1 MVYKVLSNLA
11 TQQLS
16 NSKNM
21 KTLEKL
27 RDKLNKNAELS
38 GQEKETNKIINKFL
52 EKTNP
57 DVHYKNVGGYGI
69 IAIYKGIEEG
79 KNILLRADI
88 DGLNIP
94 LECLKTNDK
103 SLKEE
108 FKSLGSKALVQKPYS
123 HRCGHDGHAT
133 ILCGLAMRYGK
144 KRPEKGNVI
153 LLFQPAEETGEGALA
168 VINDPLF
175 KEIKIDMAFALH
187 NLPGFAKHQIVLKKG
202 CFASASLGLRLIF
215 DGATSHASQPE
226 KGNNPQRVIT
236 TLLDAFQKKYENLK
250 RDRFHT
256 TLTVTHVAIGEETF
270 GVTPG
275 HAEIWLTLRSQDDK
289 SLQNLTDSTI
299 ALSEYVAKEFK
310 LKFSHSIHEAFA
322 ATMNSSRETELVEQA
337 AKDLKLSVN
346 YIKEP
351 FPWSEDFGRFGNIC
365 PVCLFGLGCGL
376 EHEPLHS
383 PIYDFEDEI
392 IDTGVEIFYQLGVR
406 N

>member
-1 MVYKVLSNLA
+1 MKV
-11 TQQLS
+11 
-16 NSKNM
+16 
-21 KTLEKL
+21 LEKL

-69 IAIYKGIEEG
+69 VAIYKGVEEG
-79 KNILLRADI
+79 KNILFRADI

-108 FKSLGSKALVQKPYS
+108 FKSLSSKALVQKPYS

-153 LLFQPAEETGEGALA
+153 LLFQPAEETGKGALA

-187 NLPGFAKHQIVLKKG
+187 NLPGYAKHQIILKKG
-202 CFASASLGLRLIF
+202 CFASASLGLKLIF

-250 RDRFHT
+250 RDKFHT

-275 HAEIWLTLRSQDDK
+275 HAEIWLTLRSQDDSALK
-289 SLQNLTDSTI
+289 QLTDSTV

-322 ATMNSSRETELVEQA
+322 ATMNSSREVDIVEQA

-351 FPWSEDFGRFGNIC
+351 FPWSEDFGRFGSIC
-365 PVCLFGLGCGL
+365 PICLFGLGSGF

-392 IDTGVEIFYQLGVR
+392 IDTGVEVFYQLGFVGTR
-406 N
+406 FIAS

>member
-1 MVYKVLSNLA
+1 MKV
-11 TQQLS
+11 
-16 NSKNM
+16 
-21 KTLEKL
+21 LEKL

-57 DVHYKNVGGYGI
+57 DVHYKNIGGYGI
-69 IAIYKGIEEG
+69 VAIYKGVEEG
-79 KNILLRADI
+79 KNILFRADI

-108 FKSLGSKALVQKPYS
+108 FKSLSSKALVQKPYS

-153 LLFQPAEETGEGALA
+153 LLFQPAEETGKGALA

-187 NLPGFAKHQIVLKKG
+187 NLPGYAKHQIILKKG
-202 CFASASLGLRLIF
+202 CFASASLGLKLIF

-250 RDRFHT
+250 RDKFHT

-346 YIKEP
+346 NIKEP
-351 FPWSEDFGRFGNIC
+351 FPWSEDFGRFGSIC
-365 PVCLFGLGCGL
+365 PVCLFGLGSGF

-392 IDTGVEIFYQLGVR
+392 IDTGVDIFEKIVEIEDLKI
-406 N
+406 

>member
-1 MVYKVLSNLA
+1 
-11 TQQLS
+11 
-16 NSKNM
+16 M

-69 IAIYKGIEEG
+69 VAIYKGLEEG

-94 LECLKTNDK
+94 LGQQSFLSGQPSAVSGQCQK
-103 SLKEE
+103 SE
-108 FKSLGSKALVQKPYS
+108 FKVQSSEFKVQRKYS

-144 KRPEKGNVI
+144 QRPAKGNVV
-153 LLFQPAEETGEGALA
+153 LLFQPAEETGLGAQS

-175 KEIKIDMAFALH
+175 KELKIDVAFALH
-187 NLPGFAKHQIVLKKG
+187 NLPGYAKHQIVLKKG
-202 CFASASLGLRLIF
+202 CFASASQGVKLIF

-250 RDRFHT
+250 RDKYRT

-275 HAEIWLTLRSQDDK
+275 HAEIWLTLRSQDDD
-289 SLQNLTDSTI
+289 SLKKLTDNTI
-299 ALSEYVAKEFK
+299 ALCEYVASEFK
-310 LKFSHSIHEAFA
+310 LKFSYSIHEAFPT
-322 ATMNSSRETELVEQA
+322 TMNSAKETDVVEQV
-337 AKDLKLSVN
+337 AKELKLSVN
-346 YIKEP
+346 AIKEP
-351 FPWSEDFGRFGNIC
+351 FPWSEDFGRFGAVC
-365 PVCLFGLGCGL
+365 PICLFGLGCGF

-383 PIYDFEDEI
+383 PNYEFEDEI
-392 IDTGVEIFYQLGVR
+392 IDTGIDVFEKIASFSS
-406 N
+406 

>member
-1 MVYKVLSNLA
+1 
-11 TQQLS
+11 
-16 NSKNM
+16 M

-57 DVHYKNVGGYGI
+57 DVHYKNIGGYGI
-69 IAIYKGIEEG
+69 VAIYKGLEEG
-79 KNILLRADI
+79 KNILFRADI

-108 FKSLGSKALVQKPYS
+108 FKSLSSKALVQKPYS

-187 NLPGFAKHQIVLKKG
+187 NLPGYAKHQIILKKG
-202 CFASASLGLRLIF
+202 CFASASLGLKLIF

-250 RDRFHT
+250 RDKFHT

-322 ATMNSSRETELVEQA
+322 ATMNSSREVDIVEQA
-337 AKDLKLSVN
+337 ARDLKLSVN

-351 FPWSEDFGRFGNIC
+351 FPWSEDFGRFGSIC
-365 PVCLFGLGCGL
+365 PTCLFGLGCGF

-392 IDTGVEIFYQLGVR
+392 IDTGVDIFYQLGVWS
-406 N
+406 

>member
-1 MVYKVLSNLA
+1 MKV
-11 TQQLS
+11 
-16 NSKNM
+16 
-21 KTLEKL
+21 LEKL

-69 IAIYKGIEEG
+69 VAIYKGAEEG
-79 KNILLRADI
+79 RNILFRADI

-94 LECLKTNDK
+94 MIQRSVSE
-103 SLKEE
+103 
-108 FKSLGSKALVQKPYS
+108 SKANGQYS

-133 ILCGLAMRYGK
+133 ILCGLAMHYGK

-187 NLPGFAKHQIVLKKG
+187 NLPGYAKHQIILKKG
-202 CFASASLGLRLIF
+202 CFASASLGLKLIF
-215 DGATSHASQPE
+215 DGTTSHASQPE
-226 KGNNPQRVIT
+226 KGNNPQLIIT

-250 RDRFHT
+250 RDKFHT

-275 HAEIWLTLRSQDDK
+275 HAEIWLTLRSQDDSALK
-289 SLQNLTDSTI
+289 QLTDSTI
-299 ALSEYVAKEFK
+299 ALSEYVAKEFR

-346 YIKEP
+346 NIKEP
-351 FPWSEDFGRFGNIC
+351 FPWSEDFGRFGSIC
-365 PVCLFGLGCGL
+365 PVCLFGLGSGF

-392 IDTGVEIFYQLGVR
+392 IDTGVEVFYQLGVR

>member
-1 MVYKVLSNLA
+1 
-11 TQQLS
+11 
-16 NSKNM
+16 M

-38 GQEKETNKIINKFL
+38 GQEKKTNKIINDFL
-52 EKTNP
+52 AKTNP
-57 DVHYKNVGGYGI
+57 DVHLRNVGGYGI
-69 IAIYKGIEEG
+69 IAIYKGKDSG

-94 LECLKTNDK
+94 MIQPSAASYQPSVTEANGQK
-103 SLKEE
+103 SI
-108 FKSLGSKALVQKPYS
+108 AICQYS
-123 HRCGHDGHAT
+123 HRCGHDGHAA

-144 KRPEKGNVI
+144 KRPEKGDVI

-168 VINDPLF
+168 VINDEQF
-175 KEIKIDMAFALH
+175 KNIKIDAAFALH
-187 NLPGFAKHQIVLKKG
+187 NLPGYAKHQIILKKD
-202 CFASASLGLRLIF
+202 CFASASLGLKLIF
-215 DGATSHASQPE
+215 EGATSHASQPE
-226 KGNNPQRVIT
+226 KGNNPQIVVT

-250 RDRFHT
+250 RDKYNT
-256 TLTVTHVAIGEETF
+256 ILTVTHVSIGEETF

-275 HAEIWLTLRSQDDK
+275 HAEIWLTLRSQDD
-289 SLQNLTDSTI
+289 SALRQLTESTI

-310 LKFSHSIHEAFA
+310 LEFSHSIHEDFV
-322 ATMNSSRETELVEQA
+322 ATMNSDRLTDVVEKSAQELR
-337 AKDLKLSVN
+337 LSVN
-346 YIKEP
+346 KISTP
-351 FPWSEDFGRFGNIC
+351 FPWSEDFGRFGVLC

-392 IDTGVEIFYQLGVR
+392 IDTGIDVFEKIVHLC

>member
-1 MVYKVLSNLA
+1 
-11 TQQLS
+11 
-16 NSKNM
+16 M

-38 GQEKETNKIINKFL
+38 GQEKKTNKIINEFL
-52 EKTNP
+52 AKTNP
-57 DVHYKNVGGYGI
+57 DVHLKNVGGYGI
-69 IAIYKGIEEG
+69 IAIYKGKDSG

-94 LECLKTNDK
+94 MIQPSAVSYQPSVTEAN
-103 SLKEE
+103 
-108 FKSLGSKALVQKPYS
+108 GQKPIAICQYS
-123 HRCGHDGHAT
+123 HRCGHDGHAA

-144 KRPEKGNVI
+144 KRPERGDVI

-168 VINDPLF
+168 VINDEQF
-175 KEIKIDMAFALH
+175 KNIKIDAAFALH
-187 NLPGFAKHQIVLKKG
+187 NLPGYAKHQIILKKD
-202 CFASASLGLRLIF
+202 CFASASLGLKLIF
-215 DGATSHASQPE
+215 EGATSHASQPE
-226 KGNNPQRVIT
+226 KGNNPQIVVT

-250 RDRFHT
+250 KDKYNT
-256 TLTVTHVAIGEETF
+256 ILTVTHVSIGEETF

-275 HAEIWLTLRSQDDK
+275 HAEIWLTLRSQDD
-289 SLQNLTDSTI
+289 SALRQLTESTI

-310 LKFSHSIHEAFA
+310 LEFSHSIHEDFV
-322 ATMNSSRETELVEQA
+322 ATMNSGRLTDIVEKSAQ
-337 AKDLKLSVN
+337 KLRLSVN
-346 YIKEP
+346 KISTP
-351 FPWSEDFGRFGNIC
+351 FPWSEDFGRFGVLC

-392 IDTGVEIFYQLGVR
+392 IDTGIDVFEKIVHLC

>member
-1 MVYKVLSNLA
+1 
-11 TQQLS
+11 
-16 NSKNM
+16 M

-69 IAIYKGIEEG
+69 VAIYKGLEEG
-79 KNILLRADI
+79 KNVLLRADI

-94 LECLKTNDK
+94 LGQQSFLSGQPSAVSGQCQK
-103 SLKEE
+103 SE
-108 FKSLGSKALVQKPYS
+108 FKVQSSEFKVQRKYS

-144 KRPEKGNVI
+144 QRPAKGNVV
-153 LLFQPAEETGEGALA
+153 LLFQPAEETGLGAQS

-175 KEIKIDMAFALH
+175 KELKIDVAFALH
-187 NLPGFAKHQIVLKKG
+187 NLPGYAKHQIVLKKD
-202 CFASASLGLRLIF
+202 CFASASQGVKLIF

-250 RDRFHT
+250 RDKYRT

-275 HAEIWLTLRSQDDK
+275 HAEIWLTLRSQDDD
-289 SLQNLTDSTI
+289 SLKKLTDNTI
-299 ALSEYVAKEFK
+299 ALCEYVASEFK
-310 LKFSHSIHEAFA
+310 LKFSHSIHEAFPT
-322 ATMNSSRETELVEQA
+322 TMNSAKETDVVEQV
-337 AKDLKLSVN
+337 AKELKLSVN
-346 YIKEP
+346 AIKEP
-351 FPWSEDFGRFGNIC
+351 FPWSEDFGRFGAVC
-365 PVCLFGLGCGL
+365 PICLFGLGCGF

-383 PIYDFEDEI
+383 PNYEFEDEI
-392 IDTGVEIFYQLGVR
+392 IDTGIDVFEKIASFSS
-406 N
+406 

>member
-1 MVYKVLSNLA
+1 
-11 TQQLS
+11 
-16 NSKNM
+16 M
-21 KTLEKL
+21 KALEALRFKL
-27 RDKLNKNAELS
+27 YNNAELS

-94 LECLKTNDK
+94 LDE
-103 SLKEE
+103 SLKAKGESLKSMSE
-108 FKSLGSKALVQKPYS
+108 FKVLRQHS

-144 KRPEKGNVI
+144 KRPDKGDVI
-153 LLFQPAEETGEGALA
+153 LLFQPAEETGEGAQA

-175 KEIKIDMAFALH
+175 QELKIDIAFALH
-187 NLPGFAKHQIVLKKG
+187 NLPGFAKHQIILKKG
-202 CFASASLGLRLIF
+202 CFASASLGLKLIF

-226 KGNNPQRVIT
+226 KGNNPQRTIT

-250 RDRFHT
+250 RDKYRT
-256 TLTVTHVAIGEETF
+256 TLTVTHVSIGEETF

-275 HAEIWLTLRSQDDK
+275 HAEIWLTLRSQDDDALK
-289 SLQNLTDSTI
+289 KLKESTI
-299 ALSEYVAKEFK
+299 ALCEFVAEEFK
-310 LKFSHSIHEAFA
+310 LKFTHSTHEAFA
-322 ATMNSSRETELVEQA
+322 ATTNSSKEVEVVEKA
-337 AKDLKLSVN
+337 AHDLKLSVN
-346 YIKEP
+346 TIKEP
-351 FPWSEDFGRFGNIC
+351 FPWSEDFGRFGSLC
-365 PVCLFGLGCGL
+365 PICLFGLGSGF

-383 PIYDFEDEI
+383 PSYEFEDEI
-392 IDTGVEIFYQLGVR
+392 IDTGVEMFRGIIEIENETR
-406 N
+406 

>member
-1 MVYKVLSNLA
+1 
-11 TQQLS
+11 
-16 NSKNM
+16 M

-69 IAIYKGIEEG
+69 VAIYKGAEEG
-79 KNILLRADI
+79 RNILFRADI

-94 LECLKTNDK
+94 MECLKTNDK

-187 NLPGFAKHQIVLKKG
+187 NLPGYAKHQIILKKG
-202 CFASASLGLRLIF
+202 CFASASLGLKLIF

-250 RDRFHT
+250 RDKFHT

-289 SLQNLTDSTI
+289 SLQNLTDSTV

-337 AKDLKLSVN
+337 AKDLNLSVN
-346 YIKEP
+346 NIKEP
-351 FPWSEDFGRFGNIC
+351 FPWSEDFGRFGSIC
-365 PVCLFGLGCGL
+365 PVCLFGLGSGF

-392 IDTGVEIFYQLGVR
+392 IDTGIDVFEKIVEIEDLKI
-406 N
+406 

>member
-1 MVYKVLSNLA
+1 
-11 TQQLS
+11 
-16 NSKNM
+16 M

-57 DVHYKNVGGYGI
+57 DIHHKNIGGYGI

-108 FKSLGSKALVQKPYS
+108 FKSLSSKDLVQKPYS

-144 KRPEKGNVI
+144 QRPAKGDVI

-187 NLPGFAKHQIVLKKG
+187 NLPGYAKHQIILKKG
-202 CFASASLGLRLIF
+202 CFASASLGLKLIF
-215 DGATSHASQPE
+215 DGTTSHASQPE

-250 RDRFHT
+250 RDKYRT
-256 TLTVTHVAIGEETF
+256 TLTVTHVSIGEETF

-275 HAEIWLTLRSQDDK
+275 HAEVWLTLRSQDDK
-289 SLQNLTDSTI
+289 SLQNLTNSTI

-310 LKFSHSIHEAFA
+310 LRFSHSIHEDFA
-322 ATMNSSRETELVEQA
+322 ATINSSRETEVVEQA

-346 YIKEP
+346 NIKEP
-351 FPWSEDFGRFGNIC
+351 FPWSEDFGRFGSIC
-365 PVCLFGLGCGL
+365 PICLFGLGCGF

-406 N
+406 SF

>member
-1 MVYKVLSNLA
+1 
-11 TQQLS
+11 
-16 NSKNM
+16 M

-69 IAIYKGIEEG
+69 VAIYKGIEEG
-79 KNILLRADI
+79 KNILFRADI

-94 LECLKTNDK
+94 SGQQTTDNRQQ
-103 SLKEE
+103 SV
-108 FKSLGSKALVQKPYS
+108 SKVNGQKPIANCQYS

-187 NLPGFAKHQIVLKKG
+187 NLPGYAKHQIILKKG

-250 RDRFHT
+250 RDKYHT

-351 FPWSEDFGRFGNIC
+351 FPWSEDFGRFGSVC
-365 PVCLFGLGCGL
+365 PICLFGLGSGF

-392 IDTGVEIFYQLGVR
+392 IDTGVEVFYQLGVEGMR
-406 N
+406 I

>member
-1 MVYKVLSNLA
+1 MKV
-11 TQQLS
+11 
-16 NSKNM
+16 
-21 KTLEKL
+21 LEKL

-69 IAIYKGIEEG
+69 VAIYKGAEEG
-79 KNILLRADI
+79 RNILFRADI

-94 LECLKTNDK
+94 SGQQTTDNGQQSISE
-103 SLKEE
+103 
-108 FKSLGSKALVQKPYS
+108 SKANGQQPTANSQYS

-153 LLFQPAEETGEGALA
+153 LLFQPAEETGEGALS

-187 NLPGFAKHQIVLKKG
+187 NLPGYAKHQIILKKG
-202 CFASASLGLRLIF
+202 CFASASLGLKLIF

-250 RDRFHT
+250 RDKFHT

-275 HAEIWLTLRSQDDK
+275 RAEIWLTLRSQDDK

-322 ATMNSSRETELVEQA
+322 ATMNSSRETEVVEQA
-337 AKDLKLSVN
+337 AKELKLSVN

-351 FPWSEDFGRFGNIC
+351 FPWSEDFGRFGSIC
-365 PVCLFGLGCGL
+365 PICLFGLGSGF

-383 PIYDFEDEI
+383 PVYDFEDEI
-392 IDTGVEIFYQLGVR
+392 IDTGVDIFYQLGVVETSLL
-406 N
+406 

>member
-1 MVYKVLSNLA
+1 MKV
-11 TQQLS
+11 
-16 NSKNM
+16 
-21 KTLEKL
+21 LEKL

-69 IAIYKGIEEG
+69 VAIYKGAEEG
-79 KNILLRADI
+79 RNILFRADI

-94 LECLKTNDK
+94 MIQRSVSE
-103 SLKEE
+103 
-108 FKSLGSKALVQKPYS
+108 SKANGQYS

-133 ILCGLAMRYGK
+133 ILCGLAMHYGK

-187 NLPGFAKHQIVLKKG
+187 NLPGYAKHQIIIKKG
-202 CFASASLGLRLIF
+202 CFASASLGLKLIF

-250 RDRFHT
+250 RDKFHT

-275 HAEIWLTLRSQDDK
+275 HAEIWLTLRSQDDSALK
-289 SLQNLTDSTI
+289 QLTDSTI
-299 ALSEYVAKEFK
+299 ALSEYVAKEFR

-346 YIKEP
+346 NIKEP
-351 FPWSEDFGRFGNIC
+351 FPWSEDFGRFGSIC
-365 PVCLFGLGCGL
+365 PVCLFGLGSGF

-392 IDTGVEIFYQLGVR
+392 IDTGVEVFYQLGVR

>member
-1 MVYKVLSNLA
+1 
-11 TQQLS
+11 
-16 NSKNM
+16 M

-69 IAIYKGIEEG
+69 VAIYKGVEEG
-79 KNILLRADI
+79 KNILFRADI

-94 LECLKTNDK
+94 LGQQTTDNGQQSASE
-103 SLKEE
+103 
-108 FKSLGSKALVQKPYS
+108 SKACGQKPIANRQYS

-187 NLPGFAKHQIVLKKG
+187 NLPGYAKHQIILKKG
-202 CFASASLGLRLIF
+202 CFASASLGLKLIF

-250 RDRFHT
+250 RDKFHT

-337 AKDLKLSVN
+337 AKDLKMSVN
-346 YIKEP
+346 NIKEP
-351 FPWSEDFGRFGNIC
+351 FPWSEDFGRFGSIC
-365 PVCLFGLGCGL
+365 PVCLFGLGSGF

-392 IDTGVEIFYQLGVR
+392 IDTGVEVFYQLGVR

>member
-1 MVYKVLSNLA
+1 
-11 TQQLS
+11 
-16 NSKNM
+16 M

-57 DVHYKNVGGYGI
+57 DVLHKNVGGYGI
-69 IAIYKGIEEG
+69 VAIYKGLEEG
-79 KNILLRADI
+79 KNILFRADI

-108 FKSLGSKALVQKPYS
+108 FKSLSSKALVQKPYS

-175 KEIKIDMAFALH
+175 KEIRIDMAFALH
-187 NLPGFAKHQIVLKKG
+187 NLPGYAKHQIVLKKG
-202 CFASASLGLRLIF
+202 CFASASLGLKLIF

-226 KGNNPQRVIT
+226 KGNNPQRVVT

-250 RDRFHT
+250 RDKFHT
-256 TLTVTHVAIGEETF
+256 TLTVTHVTIGEETF

-322 ATMNSSRETELVEQA
+322 ATMNSSRETEVVEQA
-337 AKDLKLSVN
+337 ANDLKLSVN
-346 YIKEP
+346 VIKEP
-351 FPWSEDFGRFGNIC
+351 FPWSEDFGRFGSIC
-365 PVCLFGLGCGL
+365 PVCLFGLGCGF

-383 PIYDFEDEI
+383 PVYDFEDEI
-392 IDTGVEIFYQLGVR
+392 IDTGVEIFYQLGIR
-406 N
+406 S

>member
-1 MVYKVLSNLA
+1 MKV
-11 TQQLS
+11 
-16 NSKNM
+16 
-21 KTLEKL
+21 LEKL

-69 IAIYKGIEEG
+69 VAIYKGVEEG
-79 KNILLRADI
+79 KNILFRADI

-94 LECLKTNDK
+94 MIQPSAVSYQQSVSESKVNGQKPKTNC
-103 SLKEE
+103 
-108 FKSLGSKALVQKPYS
+108 QYS

-187 NLPGFAKHQIVLKKG
+187 NLPGYAKHQIILKKG
-202 CFASASLGLRLIF
+202 CFASASLGLKLIF

-250 RDRFHT
+250 RDKFHT

-275 HAEIWLTLRSQDDK
+275 HAEIWLTLRSQDD
-289 SLQNLTDSTI
+289 SALRQLTESTI
-299 ALSEYVAKEFK
+299 ALSEYVTKEFK
-310 LKFSHSIHEAFA
+310 LEFSHSIHEAFA

-351 FPWSEDFGRFGNIC
+351 FPWSEDFGRFGSIC
-365 PVCLFGLGCGL
+365 PVCLFGLGSGF

-392 IDTGVEIFYQLGVR
+392 IDTGVEVFYQLGVR

>member
-1 MVYKVLSNLA
+1 MKV
-11 TQQLS
+11 
-16 NSKNM
+16 
-21 KTLEKL
+21 LEKL

-69 IAIYKGIEEG
+69 VAIYKGAEEG
-79 KNILLRADI
+79 RNILFRADI

-94 LECLKTNDK
+94 MIQLSAISGQRSVSE
-103 SLKEE
+103 
-108 FKSLGSKALVQKPYS
+108 SKVNGQHS
-123 HRCGHDGHAT
+123 HRCGHDGHST

-187 NLPGFAKHQIVLKKG
+187 NLPGYAKHQIILKKG
-202 CFASASLGLRLIF
+202 CFASASLGLKLIF

-250 RDRFHT
+250 RDKFHT

-275 HAEIWLTLRSQDDK
+275 HAEIWLTLRSQDDSALK
-289 SLQNLTDSTI
+289 QLTDSTV
-299 ALSEYVAKEFK
+299 ALSEYVAKEFR

-322 ATMNSSRETELVEQA
+322 ATMNSGREVDIVEQA

-346 YIKEP
+346 NIKEP
-351 FPWSEDFGRFGNIC
+351 FPWSEDFGRFGSIC
-365 PVCLFGLGCGL
+365 PVCLFGLGSGF

-392 IDTGVEIFYQLGVR
+392 IDTGVDIFEKIVEIEDLKI
-406 N
+406 

>member
-1 MVYKVLSNLA
+1 MEV
-11 TQQLS
+11 
-16 NSKNM
+16 
-21 KTLEKL
+21 LEKL

-57 DVHYKNVGGYGI
+57 DVHYKNIGGHGI
-69 IAIYKGIEEG
+69 VAIYKGVEEG
-79 KNILLRADI
+79 KNILFRADI

-94 LECLKTNDK
+94 SGQQTTVPEHVEGKYQRFDK
-103 SLKEE
+103 LSDRKVQSSE
-108 FKSLGSKALVQKPYS
+108 FKVQSQYS

-175 KEIKIDMAFALH
+175 KDIKIDMAFALH
-187 NLPGFAKHQIVLKKG
+187 NLPGFAKHQIILKKG
-202 CFASASLGLRLIF
+202 CFASASLGLKLIF

-310 LKFSHSIHEAFA
+310 LKFSHSIHEDFV
-322 ATMNSSRETELVEQA
+322 ATMNSDKLTDIVEKSAQELR
-337 AKDLKLSVN
+337 LSVN
-346 YIKEP
+346 KISTP
-351 FPWSEDFGRFGNIC
+351 FPWSEDFGRFGVLC
-365 PVCLFGLGCGL
+365 PVCLFGLGSGF

-392 IDTGVEIFYQLGVR
+392 IDTGVEVFYQLGVR
-406 N
+406 SEDLRV

>member
-1 MVYKVLSNLA
+1 
-11 TQQLS
+11 
-16 NSKNM
+16 M

-52 EKTNP
+52 EKTKP

-94 LECLKTNDK
+94 LMSTDNRQRTTDLAHNKVQG
-103 SLKEE
+103 SE
-108 FKSLGSKALVQKPYS
+108 FKVQRQYS

-144 KRPEKGNVI
+144 QRPAKGDVI

-175 KEIKIDMAFALH
+175 KELKFDMAFALH
-187 NLPGFAKHQIVLKKG
+187 NLPGYAKHQVILKKG
-202 CFASASLGLRLIF
+202 CFASASLGLKLIF
-215 DGATSHASQPE
+215 DGTTSHASQPE

-250 RDRFHT
+250 RDKYRT
-256 TLTVTHVAIGEETF
+256 TLTVTHVSIGEETF

-289 SLQNLTDSTI
+289 SLNKLTESTI

-310 LKFSHSIHEAFA
+310 LRFSHSIHEDFA
-322 ATMNSSRETELVEQA
+322 ATMNSSRETELVEQV

-346 YIKEP
+346 NIKDP
-351 FPWSEDFGRFGNIC
+351 FPWSEDFGRFGSIC
-365 PVCLFGLGCGL
+365 PICLFGLGSGF

-383 PIYDFEDEI
+383 PVYDFEDEI

-406 N
+406 S

>member
-1 MVYKVLSNLA
+1 
-11 TQQLS
+11 
-16 NSKNM
+16 M
-21 KTLEKL
+21 KALETLRHKL
-27 RDKLNKNAELS
+27 YKNAELS

-57 DVHYKNVGGYGI
+57 DIHYKNVGGYGI

-94 LECLKTNDK
+94 LMSTDNGQQTTDLAHNKVQSSELK
-103 SLKEE
+103 
-108 FKSLGSKALVQKPYS
+108 VQSQYS

-144 KRPEKGNVI
+144 KRPAKGNVI
-153 LLFQPAEETGEGALA
+153 LLFQPAEETGEGAQA

-175 KEIKIDMAFALH
+175 KELKFDVAFALH
-187 NLPGFAKHQIVLKKG
+187 NLPAYAKHQIILKKD
-202 CFASASLGLRLIF
+202 CFASASLGLKLIF

-226 KGNNPQRVIT
+226 KGNNPQRTVT

-250 RDRFHT
+250 KDKYHT
-256 TLTVTHVAIGEETF
+256 TLTVTHVVIGEETF

-275 HAEIWLTLRSQDDK
+275 HAEIWLTLRSQDDN
-289 SLQNLTDSTI
+289 SLKKLTDSTI

-310 LKFSHSIHEAFA
+310 LKFSHSIHEAFN
-322 ATMNSSRETELVEQA
+322 ATMNSSREADIVEQA
-337 AKDLKLSVN
+337 AKELRLSVN
-346 YIKEP
+346 NIKEP
-351 FPWSEDFGRFGNIC
+351 FPWSEDFGRFGSLC
-365 PVCLFGLGCGL
+365 PACLFGIGCGF

-383 PIYDFEDEI
+383 PTYEFEDEI
-392 IDTGVEIFYQLGVR
+392 IDTGIDIFEKIVSFL